1 MKQEINISSYKIMFS
16 GKEFG
21 NMDSR
26 FNDKSIVEANRKKLE
41 DYFNKSAFLGMSTS
55 AENTLID
62 VDDSFLINSWNFLKC
77 DGYFTSN
84 KQNCLTLFPADCIPL
99 VIYSVKNFNL
109 GLVHIGH
116 KNALTGIHKKA
127 LSHMLKDR
135 HEEIKNLRFYIG
147 PSIRKESYYFDD
159 INEKQKKSDSWK
171 PYIELI
177 NQKYHIDLQGFIIS
191 ELVHLG
197 VGEYQIED
205 SMIDTYGNNFFSHRR
220 SLIENSP
227 EGRNIFSVGFS
238 SGN

>member
-1 MKQEINISSYKIMFS
+1 MIIVKNKDSYKIMFS

-26 FNDKSIVEANRKKLE
+26 FSNKNIVEYNRIKLE
-41 DYFNKSAFLGMSTS
+41 KFFNESAFLGMSTS
-55 AENTLID
+55 GEDSLID
-62 VDDSFLINSWNFLKC
+62 IDYTFPISSWNFIKC
-77 DGYFTSN
+77 DGYFTNN

-127 LSHMLKDR
+127 LKHMLKDR
-135 HEEIKNLRFYIG
+135 HEEIKDLRFYIG
-147 PSIRKESYYFDD
+147 PSIRKGSYYFDD

-191 ELVHLG
+191 ELKHLG
-197 VGEYQIED
+197 VGDNQIED
-205 SMIDTYGNNFFSHRR
+205 SMIDTYSNDFFSHRR
-220 SLIENSP
+220 SVIENSP

-238 SGN
+238 VKN